1 MAKRTSRRQEKAASL
16 AIRTQAMQKMAVAL
30 SSGGYHGASNMRP
43 ALSGWSP
50 RAGDANLDT
59 VRDLPTLRS
68 RSRDLVRNSP
78 LAGGAINT
86 QVTNVVGTGL
96 TLQPQPNKKLLGL
109 SDEELSDWADRTSEE
124 FKVFAE
130 SVTCDVTRTQNF
142 YGLQDLAFR
151 SALESGDSFAVL
163 PEVKRPGIPYK
174 LAIQLVEADR
184 VCNPDLRADSAK
196 LTAGIEMDN
205 WGAPVAAHICSHHPG
220 SLVNRAQWRWQRI
233 DYLGSQT
240 GRRNLVHLFDR
251 RRIGL
256 VRGVPML
263 APVIEALKQLQRYT
277 DAELQAAVI
286 SGMFAVFI
294 KMDSEAFHEMFDGDS
309 KSAYLQNSMN
319 WDGSLSGS
327 LDGAGKAINLLPG
340 ESVESASPGRPN
352 ALFDPFVQAI
362 VRQIGVA
369 LEMPFEVLIKH
380 FTSSYSAARAAL
392 LDAWRFFRKRREW
405 LATYFCQPIYETW
418 LEEAVAMGRIQ
429 APGFFSDPILRKAWC
444 SAVWIGDGPGSIDP
458 EKEVN
463 AAEKRVNL
471 GISTLA
477 AESLLHDGVDWRV
490 KHAQRAREV
499 EARREDGLDVAANPA
514 AAAPVEPDA
523 DDKADKAS
531 KEDKPQMLVHLH
543 NHLPP
548 AAAPQVTVTAPNVEV
563 AVEAVMPEQA
573 APNITLEA
581 HMPRVEAPAVTV
593 EVSPTPVTL
602 EATIETPPAQVV
614 VQHPTAARQTVERDE
629 ATQEIVA
636 TVTAYQF
643 DGLDTKNPDLP

>member
-1 MAKRTSRRQEKAASL
+1 MAKHTSRRRQKAANL
-16 AIRTQAMQKMAVAL
+16 EIRTQAMQKMALAL
-30 SSGGYHGASNMRP
+30 SGGGYHGASTMRP
-43 ALSGWSP
+43 ALAGWSP
-50 RAGDANLDT
+50 RGGDADSDSL
-59 VRDLPTLRS
+59 RDLPTLRA

-96 TLQPQPNKKLLGL
+96 ALQPQPNQELLGL
-109 SDEELSDWADRTSEE
+109 SDEEAAAWANATDQQ

-130 SVTCDVTRTQNF
+130 SIYCDVTCTQNF
-142 YGLQDLAFR
+142 YGLQELAFR
-151 SALESGDSFAVL
+151 SALESGDCFAVL
-163 PEVKRPGIPYK
+163 PEVGRPGVPFK
-174 LAIQLVEADR
+174 LGVQLIEADR
-184 VCNPDLRADSAK
+184 VCNPQLKPDTRQ
-196 LTAGIEMDN
+196 LTAGVEMDT

-220 SLVNRAQWRWQRI
+220 SLTNRAAWNWQRVA
-233 DYLGSQT
+233 YLGTNT
-240 GRRNLVHLFDR
+240 GRRNVLHLFDR
-251 RRIGL
+251 RRIGQ
-256 VRGVPML
+256 VRGIPML

-286 SGMFAVFI
+286 SGMFAVFV
-294 KMDSEAFHEMFDGDS
+294 KMDSEAFHEMFDDNS
-309 KSAYLQNSMN
+309 KDAYLQNSMN
-319 WDGSLSGS
+319 WDGSLGGT

-340 ESVESASPGRPN
+340 ESVESTGPGRPN

-405 LATYFCQPIYETW
+405 LASYFCQPVYETW
-418 LEEAVAMGRIQ
+418 LAEQVANGRIK
-429 APGFFSDPILRKAWC
+429 APGFFSDPVIRKAW
-444 SAVWIGDGPGSIDP
+444 STAVWIGDGPGSIDP

-463 AAEKRVNL
+463 AAEKRVNM
-471 GISTLA
+471 GISTVA

-490 KHAQRAREV
+490 KHKQRAVEV
-499 EARREDGLDVAANPA
+499 KARKEDGLDAPDQTTATAP
-514 AAAPVEPDA
+514 PVEPDA
-523 DDKADKAS
+523 DDKEEK
-531 KEDKPQMLVHLH
+531 KPQMLVHLH

-548 AAAPQVTVTAPNVEV
+548 AAAPQVSVAAPSVEV
-563 AVEAVMPEQA
+563 AVEAIMPEQA
-573 APNITLEA
+573 APNVT
-581 HMPRVEAPAVTV
+581 VEAVMPAAQAPTVNV

-614 VQHPTAARQTVERDE
+614 VQHPTGARQTVERDE

-643 DGLDTKNPDLP
+643 DGLSDIPNGDG